1 MLLFAFGKLPGGGF
15 KIMEVITAIVALALI
30 AYLFVSIFK
39 PEKF

>member
-1 MLLFAFGKLPGGGF
+1 LYAPGEIPGGGF
-15 KIMEVITAIVALALI
+15 KIMQIITVMAALALI